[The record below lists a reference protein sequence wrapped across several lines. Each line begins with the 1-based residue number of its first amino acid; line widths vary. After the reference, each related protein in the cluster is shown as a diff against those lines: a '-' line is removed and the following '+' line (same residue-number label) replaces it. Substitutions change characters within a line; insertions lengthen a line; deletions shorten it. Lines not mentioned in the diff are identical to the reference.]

1 MRECVSACVR
11 ERDPLRVYRYIR
23 AYAYMHIDAHTNF
36 GSKNNHTQKQGP
48 LPWVTRQSRVKRAA
62 KSSKVCGRVNVEI
75 FIVTSLRSS

>member
-23 AYAYMHIDAHTNF
+23 AHAYMHIDAHTNF